1 MMEKHP
7 NLREYIQLLFVFLI
21 CFVGSVNSAW
31 SQKPLP
37 KKFVVEKSGKVTTPK
52 SSTTTIIAGVVK
64 ADSWTL
70 GNNKEGIY
78 RLEVKEDGQLEQLNA
93 DRDVLLAPLGGAVYQ
108 DGTMYGIHFKQ
119 DWDDYDQAYTYTIY
133 NVAYDMDSWTRTKV
147 QALNSLYGNL
157 ISSCGITHDPV
168 TGLNFGIFYNFNM
181 NYEVINRK
189 LATIDFVN
197 TETSGVP
204 KKQIIGIVDT
214 PFAAI
219 AASENGF
226 LYGVGQ
232 DGYLYIIDKVLED
245 EANSVAVYPLG
256 DLGIEDISTNPSS
269 MTFDP
274 NTKKLYWSYVSTNQ
288 KSYLYEINYAI
299 GQVSATRIMQLPDNA
314 YLVNMYIAPFE
325 AADDAPA
332 AVSNLTASFDG
343 EQTTGIVS
351 FTMPTLSYSDD
362 PLTGEL
368 SYTVYADGE
377 AVATGTAQAGAEVA
391 QQTTVVSG
399 GREVV
404 ISVAAKNAAGEGP
417 LAKSTV
423 YIGKDTPLPVSNLHL
438 KYNNDSEYMTLTWQ
452 EPTEGIHGITLTQ
465 RNLEYNVVRQPDGVT
480 VAQGLKLTTFG
491 EKIAKTSELKSY
503 YYDVVAVNGNH
514 ESEVTTSN
522 KVIVGQA
529 LVPPFDEDFTTQ
541 AGFDRFIVVD
551 ANNDGKTWKRY
562 HKYYSYSGTTV
573 DYAQII
579 ANYQQA
585 DNDYLLT
592 PPLQLQN
599 GGRYTLTFTAS
610 KGYAA
615 ANYDQK
621 LRVLIGMGDDLADYD
636 VVMDNVDVTDVN
648 LETFTTEIP
657 IMADGIYQIAI
668 HAISNA
674 GSDQLNINEIHL
686 SSSLVATAPDA
697 AQNIV
702 ATANADGYLRGVVTF
717 TAPSKNLHGDD
728 LTAISRIIAIDDDDN
743 ILGSLDNPTPGAQ
756 CTMEINNLK
765 NGTNTYYLVAY
776 NGNDRGA
783 KAPFTLFAGQDYPMQ
798 PIGVSLTDNGT
809 EAILTWQAP
818 TKGLNGLTLNP
829 DLLTYNLYSIAAD
842 GSPALIKAGIKSP
855 YRTGVPTA
863 TGNQQ
868 LLYYAIDAENS
879 AGLSELVATN
889 SLVIGQPYTLPYIDV
904 FDKTNQQF
912 VWIEG
917 DYADWNIGLVKIS
930 SDGDENGYALA
941 FQPNR
946 ADFGNYNL
954 GKLTLNGATQP
965 TLSFDYYAI
974 PASQPA
980 TLSVLAD
987 THQNG
992 NADLLTT
999 IDYQKETTEGWKH
1012 VTLDLSKYVSEPYI
1026 IVKFAMASL
1035 KDAENEV
1042 VIVFDNVRIEDKTSS
1057 AISEQTNEGVNSK
1070 VARKGIFRLDGTRVN
1085 AGAMTKGIYIID
1097 GRKTVVK

>member
-1 MMEKHP
+1 MKHYL
-7 NLREYIQLLFVFLI
+7 NLRHYKRLLFMFLI
-21 CFVGSVNSAW
+21 CFAGSISTAW
-31 SQKPLP
+31 SQKALP
-37 KKFVVEKSGKVTTPK
+37 KKFIADNSGMAKTPK
-52 SSTTTIIAGVVK
+52 SSTLTIIAGVVK

-78 RLEVKEDGQLEQLNA
+78 RLEVKEDGQLVQLND

-119 DWDDYDQAYTYTIY
+119 EWDDYDQAFTYTIY
-133 NVAYDMDSWTRTKV
+133 NVAYDMDSWTRTKA
-147 QALNSLYGNL
+147 QALNSMYGNL

-168 TGLNFGIFYNFNM
+168 TGLNYGIFYNFNM

-197 TETSGVP
+197 TETSGAP

-219 AASENGF
+219 AASDNGF

-232 DGYLYIIDKVLED
+232 DGYLYIIDKELEA

-269 MTFDP
+269 MVFDP

-288 KSYLYEINYAI
+288 KSYLYEINYTI

-314 YLVNMYIAPFE
+314 YLVNMYIAPME

-332 AVSNLTASFDG
+332 AVSNLTASFEG
-343 EQTTGIVS
+343 EQTTGTVS

-362 PLTGEL
+362 SLVGEL
-368 SYTVYADGE
+368 SYTIYADGE
-377 AVATGTAQAGAEVA
+377 AVATGTAQVGEEVT
-391 QQTTVVSG
+391 QQTTVASE
-399 GREVV
+399 GRDVV

-417 LAKSTV
+417 SAKSTV
-423 YIGKDTPLPVSNLHL
+423 YIGRDTPQAVSDLHL
-438 KYNNDSEYMTLTWQ
+438 KYNNDSEYMTLTWK

-480 VAQGLKLTTFG
+480 VAQGLKLPTFS
-491 EKIAKTSELKSY
+491 EKIVKTPELKGY
-503 YYDVVAVNGNH
+503 YYDVVVVNGSH
-514 ESEVTTSN
+514 ESEMATSN

-529 LVPPFDEDFTTQ
+529 LTPPFDEDFTTQ
-541 AGFDRFIVVD
+541 EGFDRFTVVD
-551 ANNDGKTWKRY
+551 GNNDGKTWKRL
-562 HKYYSYSGTTV
+562 HKTYSYSGTTI

-579 ANYQQA
+579 AGYQQA
-585 DNDYLLT
+585 DDDYLFT

-610 KGYAA
+610 KGYASA
-615 ANYDQK
+615 KYDQK

-636 VVMDNVDVTDVN
+636 VVMDNVEVTDVN
-648 LETFTTEIP
+648 LETFTAEIP
-657 IMADGIYQIAI
+657 ITADGIYQIAI
-668 HAISNA
+668 HAISDA
-674 GSDQLNINEIHL
+674 GSDQLNIDELHL
-686 SSSLVATAPDA
+686 STSLVATAPDA

-702 ATANADGYLRGVVTF
+702 ATANADGYLSGSVTF

-974 PASQPA
+974 PTSQPA

-1057 AISEQTNEGVNSK
+1057 AISEHTSEGANSQ

>member
-1 MMEKHP
+1 MKHYL
-7 NLREYIQLLFVFLI
+7 NLRHYKRLLFMFLI
-21 CFVGSVNSAW
+21 CFAGSISTAW
-31 SQKPLP
+31 SQKALP
-37 KKFVVEKSGKVTTPK
+37 KKFIADNSGMAKTPK
-52 SSTTTIIAGVVK
+52 SSTLTIIAGVVK

-78 RLEVKEDGQLEQLNA
+78 RLEVKEDGQLVQLNA

-119 DWDDYDQAYTYTIY
+119 EWDDYDQAFTYTIY
-133 NVAYDMDSWTRTKV
+133 NVAYDMDSWTRTKA
-147 QALNSLYGNL
+147 QALNNMYGNL

-197 TETSGVP
+197 TETSGAP

-219 AASENGF
+219 AASDNGF

-232 DGYLYIIDKVLED
+232 DGYLYIIDKELEA

-269 MTFDP
+269 MVFDP

-288 KSYLYEINYAI
+288 KSYLYEINYTI

-314 YLVNMYIAPFE
+314 YLVNMYIAPME

-332 AVSNLTASFDG
+332 AVSNLTASFEG
-343 EQTTGIVS
+343 EQTTGTVS

-362 PLTGEL
+362 PLVGEL
-368 SYTVYADGE
+368 SYTIYADGE
-377 AVATGTAQAGAEVA
+377 AVATGTAQVGEEVT
-391 QQTTVVSG
+391 QQTTVASE
-399 GREVV
+399 GRDVV

-417 LAKSTV
+417 LAKSNV
-423 YIGKDTPLPVSNLHL
+423 YIGRDTPQAVSNLHL
-438 KYNNDSEYMTLTWQ
+438 KYNNDSEYMTLTWK

-480 VAQGLKLTTFG
+480 VAQGLKLPTFG
-491 EKIAKTSELKSY
+491 EKIVKTPELKGY
-503 YYDVVAVNGNH
+503 YYDVVVVNGSH
-514 ESEVTTSN
+514 ESEVATSN

-541 AGFDRFIVVD
+541 EGFDRFTVVD
-551 ANNDGKTWKRY
+551 GNNDGKTWKRL
-562 HKYYSYSGTTV
+562 HKTYSYSGTTI

-579 ANYQQA
+579 AGYQQA
-585 DNDYLLT
+585 DDDYLLT

-610 KGYAA
+610 KGYASA
-615 ANYDQK
+615 KYDQK
-621 LRVLIGMGDDLADYD
+621 LRILIGMGDNLADYD
-636 VVMDNVDVTDVN
+636 VVMDNIEVTDVN
-648 LETFTTEIP
+648 LETFTAEIP
-657 IMADGIYQIAI
+657 ITADGIYQIAI
-668 HAISNA
+668 HAISDA
-674 GSDQLNINEIHL
+674 GSDQLNIDELHL
-686 SSSLVATAPDA
+686 STSLVATAPEA

-702 ATANADGYLRGVVTF
+702 ATANADGYLSGSVTF

-728 LTAISRIIAIDDDDN
+728 LTAISRIIAIDDGDN

-829 DLLTYNLYSIAAD
+829 DLLTYNLYGIAAD

-917 DYADWNIGLVKIS
+917 DYADWNIGLVKMS
-930 SDGDENGYALA
+930 SDGDEDGYALA

-992 NADLLTT
+992 NTDLLTT
-999 IDYQKETTEGWKH
+999 IDYQKETAEGWKH

-1057 AISEQTNEGVNSK
+1057 AISEHTNEGVNSK